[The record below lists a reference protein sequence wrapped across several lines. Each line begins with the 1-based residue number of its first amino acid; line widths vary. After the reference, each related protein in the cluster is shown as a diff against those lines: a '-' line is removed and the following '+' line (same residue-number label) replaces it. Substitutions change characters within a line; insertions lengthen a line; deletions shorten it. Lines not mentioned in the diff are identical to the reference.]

1 MVTYCHNATMAL
13 RMLMTMRYDDKYD
26 QYDDADI
33 FDDNDD
39 LKLLKAAGEA
49 ASLAAK
55 RPVQVNHL
63 RSN

>member
-1 MVTYCHNATMAL
+1 MKEKEHK
-13 RMLMTMRYDDKYD
+13 DD
-26 QYDDADI
+26 DDIAI
-33 FDDNDD
+33 IDDNDD

-63 RSN
+63 RSNY

>member
-1 MVTYCHNATMAL
+1 MKEKEHN
-13 RMLMTMRYDDKYD
+13 DD
-26 QYDDADI
+26 DDIAI
-33 FDDNDD
+33 IDDNDD

-63 RSN
+63 WSNY